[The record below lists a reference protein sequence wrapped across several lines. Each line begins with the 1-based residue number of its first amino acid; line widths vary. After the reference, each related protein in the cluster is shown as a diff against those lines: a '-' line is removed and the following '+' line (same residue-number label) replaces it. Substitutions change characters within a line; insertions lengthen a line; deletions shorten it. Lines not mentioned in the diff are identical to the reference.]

1 MRIKGNK
8 PKGKILVKNLKRR
21 NCTKFKSM
29 PSSGFELAP
38 SASPIILVSK
48 IIFDH
53 CASQRLNDRYAQIVT
68 VKAFFSAMK
77 PV

>member
-1 MRIKGNK
+1 
-8 PKGKILVKNLKRR
+8 
-21 NCTKFKSM
+21 M

-48 IIFDH
+48 ITFDH